1 MQNRRVSI
9 SINKNQMIN
18 YLQDKINTE
27 VFDPIK
33 QALNDAEKN
42 ITGTKIDL
50 QDINNTKENQAS
62 SKDLNAIEL
71 ICNQFHQVVQRMRS
85 RHSDRTPLTINDEYD
100 VQDLFYSLLALY
112 FSDIRREEYI
122 PSCAGKNSQADFYLE
137 QEKILIEIKK
147 TNKSNKTSKIRS
159 QLLEDLAYYQ
169 KHPNCKT
176 IVIFVYDSEG
186 EINNP
191 RGFETDLE
199 SIPNK
204 MPVKV
209 FIRP

>member
-1 MQNRRVSI
+1 MSEIFGLHTIGQNLEGIIKGDIGSI
-9 SINKNQMIN
+9 FTGNVDKNSNK
-18 YLQDKINTE
+18 D
-27 VFDPIK
+27 
-33 QALNDAEKN
+33 
-42 ITGTKIDL
+42 
-50 QDINNTKENQAS
+50 S
-62 SKDLNAIEL
+62 SKDLEKIEL
-71 ICNQFHQVVQRMRS
+71 ICNRFHQVVQKMRS

-137 QEKILIEIKK
+137 QEQILIEIKK
-147 TNKSNKTSKIRS
+147 ASKNNKISNIRG

-176 IVIFVYDSEG
+176 IVLFVYDSER

-191 RGFETDLE
+191 RAVEKDLE

-204 MPVKV
+204 MQVKV
-209 FIRP
+209 FIRPQQ